1 MSKLSEFKK
10 QLVRDIGFGG
20 LLEVPCISKVNLKF
34 LGWLLSKLDTDE
46 SCLLLSE
53 SSQIYVHEKDIGV
66 VFGLPCSD
74 IDVHS
79 VDLSAE
85 HLEDCLG
92 KIHVVSNLLCTCC

>member
-1 MSKLSEFKK
+1 VSKLSEFKK

-20 LLEVPCISKVNLKF
+20 LLEVPCISK
-34 LGWLLSKLDTDE
+34 
-46 SCLLLSE
+46 
-53 SSQIYVHEKDIGV
+53 IYVHEKDIGV